1 MLRRPAQTL
10 PMKTLMAAAILT
22 AGLMASRPA
31 AGQG

>member
-10 PMKTLMAAAILT
+10 VAAAILT

>member
-10 PMKTLMAAAILT
+10 FAAAIMT

>member
-10 PMKTLMAAAILT
+10 LAAAIVT